1 MLKSLRENTG
11 GIVYAIKNFFK
22 KKPDHEK
29 ELADWIQNGRPVPPP
44 HAVKQQVIRDMQQQF
59 NTRILVET
67 GTYMGDMV
75 ALQKDRFDKLYSIE
89 LSEKFYKR
97 ALRRF
102 RNDKKITLLQGD
114 SAYRL
119 KEIMPQLNGAALFWL
134 DGHYSGGN
142 TAMGEK
148 ECPVRE
154 ELAFILPDAKDHVIL
169 IDDARL
175 FDGTHDYPTME
186 ELQSLV
192 NKYGGRY
199 RIENADDI
207 IRLLPGNK

>member
-1 MLKSLRENTG
+1 MLKSFRQNIG
-11 GIVYAIKNFFK
+11 NIVYAIKGSFQK
-22 KKPDHEK
+22 KVDHEK
-29 ELADWIQNGRPVPPP
+29 ELSDWVQRGRPVPPP
-44 HAVKQQVIRDMQQQF
+44 HAAKQQVIRDMQQKF

-67 GTYMGDMV
+67 GTYLGDMI

-89 LSEKFYKR
+89 LSEKLYQR

-114 SAYRL
+114 SGNRL
-119 KEIMPQLNGAALFWL
+119 KEIIAQLNGPALFWL
-134 DGHYSGGN
+134 DGHYSGGI
-142 TAMGEK
+142 TAMGDK

-154 ELAFILPDAKDHVIL
+154 ELASILPDAKDHVIL

-175 FDGTHDYPTME
+175 FNGMHDYPTME

-199 RIENADDI
+199 SIENTDDI
-207 IRLLPGNK
+207 IRLLPKNK